1 MSQNYRRKIGMPI
14 EAEKC
19 ILYMG
24 KNQTYELKNIR
35 VQTLTSTDEGV
46 AFFIECEGKSI
57 YHAGDLNWWTW
68 KGETKEEFLE
78 MKKRFQGEIQKIKG
92 KYFDLAFLPLDPRQ
106 EEKFYWGFDYFMR
119 NTNTKLAYPMHFWGE
134 LEVIERI
141 KNLDCAKE
149 YWDKIAKTEWY
160 QE

>member
-1 MSQNYRRKIGMPI
+1 MNF
-14 EAEKC
+14 
-19 ILYMG
+19 
-24 KNQTYELKNIR
+24 KNSAIR
-35 VQTLTSTDEGV
+35 TCCYPKLS
-46 AFFIECEGKSI
+46 C
-57 YHAGDLNWWTW
+57 
-68 KGETKEEFLE
+68 
-78 MKKRFQGEIQKIKG
+78 
-92 KYFDLAFLPLDPRQ
+92 

>member
-1 MSQNYRRKIGMPI
+1 
-14 EAEKC
+14 
-19 ILYMG
+19 
-24 KNQTYELKNIR
+24 
-35 VQTLTSTDEGV
+35 
-46 AFFIECEGKSI
+46 
-57 YHAGDLNWWTW
+57 
-68 KGETKEEFLE
+68 